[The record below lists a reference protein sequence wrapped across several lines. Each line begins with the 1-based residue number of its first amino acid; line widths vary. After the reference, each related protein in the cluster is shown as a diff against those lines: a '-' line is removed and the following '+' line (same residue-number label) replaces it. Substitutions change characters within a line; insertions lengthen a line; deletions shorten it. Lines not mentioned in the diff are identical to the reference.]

1 MSFRTSGGALAK
13 LIKGG
18 LDDDEEAMFMIA
30 QSMCASNKQERMVK
44 WYHERLDWDGHVEKL
59 RHTGGFGSRYHMTEK
74 SFVTLVDILRD
85 RITVDFAQS
94 MRSTSGNTPIY
105 PELVCGVGIR
115 YFGGDSLKTL
125 SDVFGMSESSAER
138 VMKMFLEA
146 AFISEH
152 PLLEIKLPDCEDE
165 LNRVASEWSRR
176 SMSFGLLDG
185 FISAMDGWLCC
196 INKPWDVDNPGDYFS
211 GHYQRFGL
219 NVQAAC
225 DANLIFIYV
234 SVAAPGRTNDQRAF
248 KRLTRLNRWLQ
259 SLASGF
265 FFGGDN
271 AYPLLNNLL
280 IPFSGSQAHDPSKRS
295 FNFLLSQLR
304 IRIEMAFGRL
314 STKWRIFRRNLDL
327 STELNSKVVEVA
339 MKLHNF
345 VIRSDGLNFVEVSD
359 DKWESLE
366 VETWDKGP
374 EGNKG
379 YLEHVDSCSG
389 EEDDFNSIRRNYIL
403 QEIINRGIIHL

>member
-1 MSFRTSGGALAK
+1 
-13 LIKGG
+13 
-18 LDDDEEAMFMIA
+18 
-30 QSMCASNKQERMVK
+30 
-44 WYHERLDWDGHVEKL
+44 
-59 RHTGGFGSRYHMTEK
+59 
-74 SFVTLVDILRD
+74 
-85 RITVDFAQS
+85 
-94 MRSTSGNTPIY
+94 
-105 PELVCGVGIR
+105 
-115 YFGGDSLKTL
+115 
-125 SDVFGMSESSAER
+125 
-138 VMKMFLEA
+138 
-146 AFISEH
+146 
-152 PLLEIKLPDCEDE
+152 
-165 LNRVASEWSRR
+165 
-176 SMSFGLLDG
+176 
-185 FISAMDGWLCC
+185 
-196 INKPWDVDNPGDYFS
+196 VDNPGDYFS
-211 GHYQRFGL
+211 GHYKRFGL

-248 KRLTRLNRWLQ
+248 KRLTRLSRWLQ

-374 EGNKG
+374 EGNNKG
-379 YLEHVDSCSG
+379 YFEHVDSCSG
-389 EEDDFNSIRRNYIL
+389 DEDDFNSIRRNYIL